1 MERCLK
7 HIAQNL
13 WKTRMF
19 SSVINVP
26 KGTERTWKV
35 VKEAA
40 IRKSKHPI
48 PHFFNKFYKD
58 CGIIFVLSRSNGQPG
73 LLEIL
78 TSLLESVRR
87 TRSTL
92 LPKSYFVHHNAPFDT
107 TLCVK
112 FHGKENLMMEWK
124 TSLFVR
130 FISPVTFSSL
140 QNWCPFWRDKI
151 FEETEQARINVTSGL
166 KRYYEIRYQ

>member
-1 MERCLK
+1 MLELRDCATEKNGTLSEAHSTESVKDSNVFECHKCSEGDWENVEGSER
-7 HIAQNL
+7 
-13 WKTRMF
+13 
-19 SSVINVP
+19 SGDP
-26 KGTERTWKV
+26 K
-35 VKEAA
+35 
-40 IRKSKHPI
+40 KSKHPI
-48 PHFFNKFYKD
+48 PHFFNKFFKD

-73 LLEIL
+73 LLELL
-78 TSLLESVRR
+78 TRLLESVRR

-112 FHGKENLMMEWK
+112 FYGKENLMMEWK

-140 QNWCPFWRDKI
+140 QN
-151 FEETEQARINVTSGL
+151 
-166 KRYYEIRYQ
+166 